1 VEVQV
6 YTMNVGSGR
15 NEVLRRIDDTPP
27 LRERIFEQ
35 LELLIISGSLA
46 PGARLVE
53 GELADTLGVSRGPI
67 REALQLLWADGFVD
81 LRPRQGAFVHVPT
94 RKEIDDFFDIRRALE
109 RESVRL
115 ATVRITTAGARR
127 LREVLDRAREL
138 LDQGDDPSS
147 VHRHVRIHRE
157 ITDIADNDVLTKML
171 GDLEKRSS
179 WYRAPFSPVVRRRA
193 WDEHEVIVNAIV
205 EGDVEE
211 AMSAILLHTDK
222 VRENLYAAIGSG
234 HELTE
239 PAMAENERPRRGREA
254 GGEGH

>member
-1 VEVQV
+1 MQV
-6 YTMNVGSGR
+6 YVMSVDSGP
-15 NEVLRRIDDTPP
+15 NDVLRRLDDAPP
-27 LRERIFEQ
+27 LRERILEQ

-115 ATVRITTAGARR
+115 ATVRITAAGAQR
-127 LREVLDRAREL
+127 LRDVLDRAREM
-138 LDQGDDPSS
+138 LDKGDDPSS
-147 VHRHVRIHRE
+147 VHQEVRIHRE
-157 ITDIADNDVLTKML
+157 ITQIADNDVLTKML

-193 WDEHEVIVNAIV
+193 WDEHEVIVTAII
-205 EGDVEE
+205 EGDVDA
-211 AMSAILLHTDK
+211 AMSAISLHTDK
-222 VRENLYAAIGSG
+222 VRENLYAAIGSDHG
-234 HELTE
+234 LTGPAAEEHE
-239 PAMAENERPRRGREA
+239 PARRRPDTGGLQRR
-254 GGEGH
+254 

>member
-6 YTMNVGSGR
+6 YTMNGGSGR

-27 LRERIFEQ
+27 LRERILEQ
-35 LELLIISGSLA
+35 LELLIISGSLT

-109 RESVRL
+109 QESVRL
-115 ATVRITTAGARR
+115 ATIKITPEGGRQ
-127 LREVLDRAREL
+127 LRDVLDRAHEL
-138 LDQGDDPSS
+138 LDKGDDPSS
-147 VHRHVRIHRE
+147 VHRQVRIHRE
-157 ITDIADNDVLTKML
+157 ITNIADNDVLTKML

-179 WYRAPFSPVVRRRA
+179 WYRAPFSPAVRRRA
-193 WDEHEVIVNAIV
+193 WDEHEVIVTAIV
-205 EGDVEE
+205 EGDV
-211 AMSAILLHTDK
+211 AAGRSAISLHINN
-222 VRENLYAAIGSG
+222 VRENLYAAIES
-234 HELTE
+234 
-239 PAMAENERPRRGREA
+239 R
-254 GGEGH
+254 